1 MNIMYDSSTIDIFS
15 ILLLAEFRVTA
26 GIPFFSEFH
35 THPLNFTYKLQG
47 QSYSLQGSG
56 QA

>member
-15 ILLLAEFRVTA
+15 ILLLAEFRA
-26 GIPFFSEFH
+26 AARIPYFSEFH